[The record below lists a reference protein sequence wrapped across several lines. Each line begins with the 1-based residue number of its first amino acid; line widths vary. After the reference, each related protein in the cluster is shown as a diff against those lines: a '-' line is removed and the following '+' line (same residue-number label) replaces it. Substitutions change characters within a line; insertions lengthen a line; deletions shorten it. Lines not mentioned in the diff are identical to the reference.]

1 MDAIRQEKVAISP
14 EALDKLIVLSKAFGN
29 CYNHPQALQN
39 GPFVNS
45 FSTRTTIYDIAYVY
59 IIYIYMKINY
69 IYMILVCAVMK
80 ISEVECRW
88 PGWRIWEDFSLMR

>member
-1 MDAIRQEKVAISP
+1 MQMDAIRQEKVAISP

-45 FSTRTTIYDIAYVY
+45 FSTRTSIYDIAYVY
-59 IIYIYMKINY
+59 IIYIYENKLY
-69 IYMILVCAVMK
+69 IYIYDLGLCCH
-80 ISEVECRW
+80 EN
-88 PGWRIWEDFSLMR
+88 L

>member
-39 GPFVNS
+39 GPLVNS
-45 FSTRTTIYDIAYVY
+45 FSTRTSIYDIAYVY
-59 IIYIYMKINY
+59 IYIYEYKLY
-69 IYMILVCAVMK
+69 IYNIYDLGLCCH
-80 ISEVECRW
+80 EN
-88 PGWRIWEDFSLMR
+88 L